1 MNKVITVVAFLV
13 LTATGAVLFACGDS
27 PANQPPP
34 QAPTGG
40 GAPASSSAQPTTAPA
55 PKGGW

>member
-13 LTATGAVLFACGDS
+13 LTATGATLFACGDS
-27 PANQPPP
+27 PANPPP

-40 GAPASSSAQPTTAPA
+40 GAPASSSAQPVTSPA